1 MGGPPRKLTILTY
14 NVWFDNFYKHE
25 RYLVI
30 MRILEQSD
38 ADFICL
44 QEVTEDFKAL
54 LMAEDWAKK
63 KYFVSGSSMFTFYGV
78 LIMSK
83 WPCKFYEREFV
94 YSRMGRSILLCEALI
109 NDKPFIVSTVH
120 LESLDNAKVR
130 RDQLL

>member
-1 MGGPPRKLTILTY
+1 MPTLACETCGFKAWTNLVESPWVEVVGGPPRKLTILTY

-30 MRILEQSD
+30 MRILQQSD

-83 WPCKFYEREFV
+83 WPCKF
-94 YSRMGRSILLCEALI
+94 
-109 NDKPFIVSTVH
+109 
-120 LESLDNAKVR
+120 
-130 RDQLL
+130 